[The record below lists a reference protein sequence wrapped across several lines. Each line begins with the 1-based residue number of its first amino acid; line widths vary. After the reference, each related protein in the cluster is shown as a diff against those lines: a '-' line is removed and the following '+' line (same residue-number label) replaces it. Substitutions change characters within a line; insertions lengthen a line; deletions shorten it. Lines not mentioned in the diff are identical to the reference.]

1 MMSFS
6 PEGLV
11 HLRRQPEGKGYR
23 ETVIFGLGQG
33 EQSPSEETEEPDSF
47 RLSYKDFVDFS
58 QKVVMHTI
66 QGGMKL
72 CLNVIKPVGC

>member
-1 MMSFS
+1 MSFS

-33 EQSPSEETEEPDSF
+33 EQSPSEETEEPESF
-47 RLSYKDFVDFS
+47 RLSTRISWTFLKMSCTQSRGV
-58 QKVVMHTI
+58 
-66 QGGMKL
+66 
-72 CLNVIKPVGC
+72 